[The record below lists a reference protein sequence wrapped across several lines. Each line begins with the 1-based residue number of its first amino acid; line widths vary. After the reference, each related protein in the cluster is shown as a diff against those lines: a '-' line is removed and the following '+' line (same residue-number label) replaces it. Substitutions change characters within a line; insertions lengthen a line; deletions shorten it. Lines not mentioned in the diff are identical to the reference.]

1 MKTINAAAIALVMS
15 ASGAAAQ
22 QASAL
27 RCAGTE
33 PFWDLA
39 ITASAMWFT
48 DHEQKRTDF
57 VPVKPRNS
65 IARPPD
71 QLRVYQTRRVNDGAA
86 ATLVVK
92 RNYESC
98 TDNMSEKEYAYDA
111 VFITPEGV
119 YEGCCSWAK

>member
-1 MKTINAAAIALVMS
+1 MRTSLAAAVA
-15 ASGAAAQ
+15 AAFFAAPAAAQ
-22 QASAL
+22 QADSL

-33 PFWDLA
+33 PFWGLT
-39 ITASAMWFT
+39 ITATAMWFS
-48 DHEQKRTDF
+48 DLDQKRTDL
-57 VPVKPRNS
+57 VLVKPRNA
-65 IARPPD
+65 IGRLPD
-71 QLRVYQTRRVNDGAA
+71 LLRIYQTKRTKDGAGV
-86 ATLVVK
+86 TLLVK